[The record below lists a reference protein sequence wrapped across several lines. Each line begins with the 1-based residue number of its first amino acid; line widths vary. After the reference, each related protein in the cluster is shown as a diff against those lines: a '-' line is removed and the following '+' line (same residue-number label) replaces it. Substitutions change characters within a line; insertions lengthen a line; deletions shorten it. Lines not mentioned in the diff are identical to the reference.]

1 MKLLS
6 IIALIGAVS
15 SINVQRDS
23 AKNWV
28 ELPDCSGAS
37 GEVPLQEDYE
47 FGHSPLNASWA
58 TCKTRPA
65 AL

>member
-1 MKLLS
+1 MEY
-6 IIALIGAVS
+6 
-15 SINVQRDS
+15 VQLDRDTQS
-23 AKNWV
+23 KWV
-28 ELPDCSGAS
+28 ELPDCTGAS

>member
-1 MKLLS
+1 MEYLQLS
-6 IIALIGAVS
+6 TL
-15 SINVQRDS
+15 RDS
-23 AKNWV
+23 QAKWV
-28 ELPDCSGAS
+28 ELPDCTGAS

-65 AL
+65 AI